1 MKRLIPSFLPAA
13 VALCA
18 VATLGGCAAYP
29 YGGPPAGYGYND
41 GYYDGYGVPAYGYA
55 EPPVQSSLFL
65 GFGGYSGPDYD
76 RRYWGGRGYDHGNY
90 GNYNRGDRGN
100 WNGNG
105 RGGNGNNGGPPRGQQ
120 PQAGNPP
127 PQNPG
132 GNSGGGYHGNRPPVQ
147 AGAGQ
152 QQGGGNRGGG
162 GSRGGG
168 GGQAWNNEGG
178 RPH

>member
-1 MKRLIPSFLPAA
+1 MKRLIPSFAPAA

-18 VATLGGCAAYP
+18 VAALSGCVAYP
-29 YGGPPAGYGYND
+29 YGGQPAGYGYND
-41 GYYDGYGVPAYGYA
+41 GYYDGYGAPVPAYGYGYA

-65 GFGGYSGPDYD
+65 GFGGGGYSGSNYD
-76 RRYWGGRGYDHGNY
+76 RHYWGGRGYDH

-105 RGGNGNNGGPPRGQQ
+105 RGGNGNNGGPPRGQP

-127 PQNPG
+127 APNPG
-132 GNSGGGYHGNRPPVQ
+132 GNSGGGYHGNRQPVQ
-147 AGAGQ
+147 AGSGQ
-152 QQGGGNRGGG
+152 QQGGGNR
-162 GSRGGG
+162 

>member
-1 MKRLIPSFLPAA
+1 MKRLIPSFAPAA

-18 VATLGGCAAYP
+18 VAALSGCVAYP
-29 YGGPPAGYGYND
+29 YGGQPAGYGYND
-41 GYYDGYGVPAYGYA
+41 GYYDGYGAPAPAYGYA

-65 GFGGYSGPDYD
+65 GFGGGGYSGSDYD

-90 GNYNRGDRGN
+90 NRDRGDRGN

-105 RGGNGNNGGPPRGQQ
+105 RGGNGNNGGPPRGQP

-127 PQNPG
+127 PPNPG

-152 QQGGGNRGGG
+152 QQGGSSRDGNR
-162 GSRGGG
+162 

>member
-1 MKRLIPSFLPAA
+1 MKRLIPFFAPAV

-18 VATLGGCAAYP
+18 VAALGGCAAYP
-29 YGGPPAGYGYND
+29 YGGPPAGYGYDN
-41 GYYDGYGVPAYGYA
+41 GYYDGYGAPAYGYA

-65 GFGGYSGPDYD
+65 GFGGGGYSGSNYD
-76 RRYWGGRGYDHGNY
+76 RGYWGGRGYDH

-105 RGGNGNNGGPPRGQQ
+105 HGNNNGGPPRGQP

-152 QQGGGNRGGG
+152 QQQGGGNRGGG
-162 GSRGGG
+162 GGNR

>member
-1 MKRLIPSFLPAA
+1 MKRLIPSFAAAA

-18 VATLGGCAAYP
+18 VAALSGCVAYP
-29 YGGPPAGYGYND
+29 YGGQPAGYGYND
-41 GYYDGYGVPAYGYA
+41 GYYDGYGAPVPAYGYA

-65 GFGGYSGPDYD
+65 GFGGGGYSGSDYD

-90 GNYNRGDRGN
+90 NRDRGDRGN

-105 RGGNGNNGGPPRGQQ
+105 RGGNGNNGGPPRGQP

-127 PQNPG
+127 PPNPG
-132 GNSGGGYHGNRPPVQ
+132 GNSGGGYHGNRQPVQ
-147 AGAGQ
+147 AGSGQ
-152 QQGGGNRGGG
+152 QQGGGNR
-162 GSRGGG
+162 